1 MENEFINDLKCDL
14 CGKPLTD
21 TDYIGVVSHDETLC
35 LHCFRHGEEN
45 NFGKIVEQ
53 HARIYSLEQQLKSAH
68 KQSKREYKWGF
79 EEGSKYNKSLR
90 DDYVEK
96 ISKVLEDYYV
106 LALKSESAASIE
118 LIKNLKEEINDI
130 KY

>member
-1 MENEFINDLKCDL
+1 MENEFIKDLKCDL

-45 NFGKIVEQ
+45 NFGKIVELN
-53 HARIYSLEQQLKSAH
+53 ALTYSLKHQLQDAEKKQKEEYNQGFHWGQQSVKNHYRGKVNDIL
-68 KQSKREYKWGF
+68 E
-79 EEGSKYNKSLR
+79 KY
-90 DDYVEK
+90 Y
-96 ISKVLEDYYV
+96 I